1 MKLISKKLKFV
12 LLTLPIALV
21 LGCNSKSAPSEIVCG
36 GPMNFVCPADMY
48 CNSKENCGGID
59 GNGVCTI
66 RPTQCRPDNQPVCG
80 CDGQTYS
87 SPCLAAA
94 KGVSQKEVGECK
106 SPIEIDNSE
115 EPSEEPSGEEG
126 LDDGMSGE

>member
-1 MKLISKKLKFV
+1 MTLSDRFTKFV
-12 LLTLPIALV
+12 LLALFSV
-21 LGCNSKSAPSEIVCG
+21 FGCNSKTSSNEIVCG
-36 GPMNFVCPADMY
+36 GSMNFACPADMY

-59 GNGVCTI
+59 RNGVCVV
-66 RPTQCRPDNQPVCG
+66 RPTQCKPDNQPVCG

-94 KGVSQKEVGECK
+94 KGVSQKDIGECK
-106 SPIEIDNSE
+106 VPIPVEEDSPE
-115 EPSEEPSGEEG
+115 EMPAEEN